1 MNETERRVLI
11 QDALAKLK
19 SEFPVLKS
27 ACKIESTIQALSYS
41 GFTAT
46 IEGQF
51 HLCFWCGFNKYFID
65 LSFTNPNIAW
75 ISVKASTL
83 DEAIAKLTEEIDQ
96 HTNRLKPWGSDRHAN
111 N

>member
-11 QDALAKLK
+11 QEALAKLK
-19 SEFPVLKS
+19 SKFKVLES
-27 ACKIESTIQALSYS
+27 AKIESTIEALSYS

-46 IEGQF
+46 IENQF
-51 HLCFWCGFNKYFID
+51 HLSFWCGFNKYFID
-65 LSFTNPNIAW
+65 LYFANPDIAL

-83 DEAIAKLTEEIDQ
+83 DEAIARLTEEADQ
-96 HTNRLKPWGSDRHAN
+96 HTSRLKPWGSDRHAN